1 MITYGMMMSQI
12 LIKRKN
18 SMSSQY
24 SHLNNNFQ
32 HLLNLNKEDRI
43 KSLYN
48 PIWINYPRT
57 TQIIQLL
64 KQMMERPKKP
74 RMQNLLIIGDS
85 NMGKTSII
93 VEFCKLHQDYT
104 LEDEEGMSVVVKPII
119 LAQSPSKADEKG
131 LYISILEK
139 FWTPFRST
147 DTLAKLRS
155 QTLYLMRECNVKML
169 VLDEIHHLLSGTPI
183 QQRTV
188 MQALKSLGNELMI
201 PIIGVGIKSASLVLS
216 SSPELASRFDLITLT
231 KWELDKNFRGLL
243 NSFEKRLPLKKA
255 SLLSSK
261 EKATLLYMISRGNLG
276 NLHRLLIECTKFA
289 ISKNIEE
296 ITVDIIKKFK
306 WVKPTNKMSP
316 IEIEIET

>member
-1 MITYGMMMSQI
+1 MST
-12 LIKRKN
+12 
-18 SMSSQY
+18 QY
-24 SHLNNNFQ
+24 PHLHDDFQ
-32 HLLNLNKEDRI
+32 HLMHLNKEDRM
-43 KSLYN
+43 KSLHN
-48 PIWINYPRT
+48 PIWISYPRT
-57 TQIIQLL
+57 KDIIRLL

-74 RMQNLLIIGDS
+74 RVQNLLIIGES
-85 NMGKTSII
+85 NMGKTSI
-93 VEFCKLHQDYT
+93 VKEFYRTCQDYT

-131 LYISILEK
+131 LYISILEA

-147 DTLAKLRS
+147 DTLTKLRS

-169 VLDEIHHLLSGTPI
+169 ILDEIHHLLGGTPV

-201 PIIGVGIKSASLVLS
+201 PIVGVGIKNASLVLS

-255 SLLSSK
+255 SLLHSK
-261 EKATLLYMISRGNLG
+261 EKAPLLYTISRGNLG
-276 NLHRLLIECTKFA
+276 DLHRLLIECATFA
-289 ISKNIEE
+289 INQDIEE
-296 ITVDIIKKFK
+296 ITVDIIKQFK
-306 WVKPTNKMSP
+306 WVKPTSKISP
-316 IEIEIET
+316 REIEI